1 MQYAPPAYYRPY
13 RDTVEDDDDTASEY
27 TATTATSDA
36 TDPRYAIIKAAGPNF
51 NTLSDQLAFDKAKG
65 ASVGTA
71 YGPIV
76 AVQNANSV
84 LYGNPAKTTQTSLF
98 AVRSANRDQSVY
110 PTSTQ
115 FSLKLPRVYKNV
127 TQFQCVQISF
137 PFFQNAVISP
147 STLISTL
154 VGYILLN
161 IAPSTVSSCLACFNQ
176 EAATTSIAFIEDG
189 RTNPVTGT
197 ELVHVASIRNG
208 GYNAYSL
215 VAELNQQMNKVPPFN
230 LITYADHYARFRA
243 TRSYDHLFN
252 EAGPQLYD
260 GTTKTFKVNPT
271 KGDIMARYYPD
282 SFKAHPDTPTDEE
295 AFVAYFYPVLKEAVM
310 SEKDAPFLDYGE
322 FSANEVYGRV
332 VRKFEGIESPLYY
345 DLCVRN
351 YEYLA
356 KLRRQHTF
364 EYYPIYNYE
373 WYYSQNQNRVG
384 VRFQKLHPSLTTDLT
399 QRYST
404 FYATMLD
411 TVKLTNTEFV
421 TLQNTSARTGAVL
434 ASLHDTVTQL
444 LEQHLGVAY
453 GLYST
458 GALAS
463 PSTLLQTVVP
473 NGTTTNKSAALIN
486 KARRAVTTPTL
497 ATTAAMGV
505 SAATRP
511 QTDLTFGFTTM
522 ASLVAEATNVTKNPD
537 IYTQAYRTALQALNT
552 ASITNKRLG
561 GSIVDGFGGDTIVA
575 TDFATLY
582 SSYVGY
588 TSTYVAQ
595 MSTVSTVVSNTQ
607 SLVAAYA
614 SSKYG
619 SVFPPKMM
627 LNRGYLQNSTDGVKF
642 VVNTRVN
649 RASSPFETLSSA
661 EFDCCLLI
669 NRYLQNTY
677 YACLPAEFVI
687 NSLAYKLGFVRPV
700 YSNISTFVAYLNFLG
715 EFSALPTSNTLLQ
728 VNTEQSFNQ
737 MDVAGTENYTVSNE
751 STGQSK
757 FILGKILTIGQDFL
771 GVSQTIIQSPARF
784 SPPLGRLD
792 KLEFTMLLDDFTPV
806 SSFFPFGFDFTNW
819 DAVFQIDEE
828 VPVVDRAGGFS
839 TVPTVPET
847 QGALPY

>member
-1 MQYAPPAYYRPY
+1 MQYALPAYYRPY
-13 RDTVEDDDDTASEY
+13 TDDDDDDDETASQT
-27 TATTATSDA
+27 TATTAE
-36 TDPRYAIIKAAGPNF
+36 DPRYAIVKAAGPNF
-51 NTLSDQLAFDKAKG
+51 NTLADQM
-65 ASVGTA
+65 A
-71 YGPIV
+71 YSQGGPI
-76 AVQNANSV
+76 ASYERTAPASNSV
-84 LYGNPAKTTQTSLF
+84 LYLNLAKTTQTSLF
-98 AVRSANRDQSVY
+98 AIKSANRDQSVY
-110 PTSTQ
+110 PTSTH

-176 EAATTSIAFIEDG
+176 ESATTSIAFVESG
-189 RTNPVTGT
+189 RTNPVNGT
-197 ELVHVASIRNG
+197 PLTHVASIRSG
-208 GYNAYSL
+208 GYNAYTL
-215 VAELNQQMNKVPPFN
+215 VGELNQQMNKTPPFN
-230 LITYADHYARFRA
+230 LITYADHYMRFRT

-260 GTTKTFKVNPT
+260 SATKTFKVNPT
-271 KGDIMARYYPD
+271 KNDIMGRYYPD
-282 SFKAHPDTPTDEE
+282 SYKNHPQVPTDEE
-295 AFVAYFYPVLKEAVM
+295 TFVAYFYPVLKEAVM

-322 FSANEVYGRV
+322 YTADEVFSRV
-332 VRKFEGIESPLYY
+332 VRKFEGLESGIYY

-351 YEYLA
+351 YDYLT

-373 WYYSQNQNRVG
+373 WYYSANQNRVG
-384 VRFQKLHPSLTTDLT
+384 VRFQKIHPSITTDLT
-399 QRYST
+399 NRYST
-404 FYATMLD
+404 CFATALAD
-411 TVKLTNTEFV
+411 SGLTNTEFLSRQ
-421 TLQNTSARTGAVL
+421 TAATKTGAV
-434 ASLHDTVTQL
+434 ATALHDTVSKL
-444 LEQHLGVAY
+444 LEANLGVPY

-458 GALAS
+458 SAFTSPAGVIQTAATVTAIVDKSTALLA
-463 PSTLLQTVVP
+463 
-473 NGTTTNKSAALIN
+473 
-486 KARRAVTTPTL
+486 KARGTISPTSVKASNLAV
-497 ATTAAMGV
+497 
-505 SAATRP
+505 RP
-511 QTDLTFGFTTM
+511 KENLTFGFTTM
-522 ASLVAEATNVTKNPD
+522 ADLLTEVANVSINPERYAAD
-537 IYTQAYRTALQALNT
+537 YGAALQALNLS
-552 ASITNKRLG
+552 SITNKKFG
-561 GSIVDGFGGDTIVA
+561 TGIVDGYAGETVA
-575 TDFATLY
+575 ATNFTTLY

-588 TSTYVAQ
+588 TSTYVGQ
-595 MSTVSTVVSNTQ
+595 ISTINNVLSCTHDLLGTYVSTK
-607 SLVAAYA
+607 Y
-614 SSKYG
+614 SSVLPAK
-619 SVFPPKMM
+619 VMT
-627 LNRGYLQNSTDGVKF
+627 NRGYLQNSTD
-642 VVNTRVN
+642 RVEFQINNRIN

-715 EFSALPTSNTLLQ
+715 EFSALPTSNTLIQ

-737 MDVAGTENYTVSNE
+737 MDVAGTENYTVANE

-784 SPPLGRLD
+784 NPPLGKLD
-792 KLEFTMLLDDFTPV
+792 KLEFTLLLDDFTPV

-828 VPVVDRAGGFS
+828 IPVVDRTAGFS
-839 TVPTVPET
+839 TVPTIPEAQ
-847 QGALPY
+847 QGDSALPF

>member
-13 RDTVEDDDDTASEY
+13 TDNEDDDDDDTASEY
-27 TATTATSDA
+27 TTMSDA

-51 NTLSDQLAFDKAKG
+51 NTLADQLAFDKAKG
-65 ASVGTA
+65 ANVSTA

-176 EAATTSIAFIEDG
+176 EAAATSLAFIEDG
-189 RTNPVTGT
+189 RTNPVTGR

-230 LITYADHYARFRA
+230 LITYADHYNRFRA

-260 GTTKTFKVNPT
+260 NTTKTFKVNPT
-271 KGDIMARYYPD
+271 KADIMGRYYPD
-282 SFKAHPDTPTDEE
+282 SFKSHPDTPTDEE

-322 FSANEVYGRV
+322 FAADEVYGRV

-351 YEYLA
+351 YDYLV

-364 EYYPIYNYE
+364 EFNPIYNYE
-373 WYYSQNQNRVG
+373 WYYSQNQNRIG

-399 QRYST
+399 NRYST
-404 FYATMLD
+404 CYATTLD
-411 TVKLTNTEFV
+411 TVRLTNTEFV
-421 TLQNTSARTGAVL
+421 TLQSASAKTGAVL
-434 ASLHDTVTQL
+434 ASLHDTVGDL
-444 LEQHLGVAY
+444 LEKHLGVAY

-458 GALAS
+458 GALAGGS
-463 PSTLLQTVVP
+463 VIIETAAPGKV
-473 NGTTTNKSAALIN
+473 TTDKSAALLN
-486 KARRAVTTPTL
+486 RARGILSTNGMASTTISR
-497 ATTAAMGV
+497 
-505 SAATRP
+505 SA
-511 QTDLTFGFTTM
+511 DNLSFGLTTM
-522 ASLVAEATNVTKNPD
+522 ANLVAEAIDVTKNPNK
-537 IYTQAYRTALQALNT
+537 YSESYKVALQALNT
-552 ASITNKRLG
+552 ASITNRRIG
-561 GSIVDGFGGDTIVA
+561 GYIVDGYGGEMIVA

-588 TSTYVAQ
+588 TSTYMTQ
-595 MSTVSTVVSNTQ
+595 MSTVSTVLGCTQ
-607 SLVAAYA
+607 SLIATYAAA
-614 SSKYG
+614 KYG
-619 SVFPPKMM
+619 TVFPPKIMR
-627 LNRGYLQNSTDGVKF
+627 NRGYLQNSTDGVKF

-649 RASSPFETLSSA
+649 QASSPFETLSSA

-737 MDVAGTENYTVSNE
+737 MDVAGTENYTVTNE

-784 SPPLGRLD
+784 SPPLGKLD
-792 KLEFTMLLDDFTPV
+792 KLDFTLLLDDFTPI

-828 VPVVDRAGGFS
+828 VPVVDRTGGFS

>member
-1 MQYAPPAYYRPY
+1 MQYAPPAYYRPFT
-13 RDTVEDDDDTASEY
+13 DEEDDADTASEY
-27 TATTATSDA
+27 TATTDAASEA
-36 TDPRYAIIKAAGPNF
+36 TDPRYAIVRAAGPNF
-51 NTLSDQLAFDKAKG
+51 NTLADQLAFDRTNGG
-65 ASVGTA
+65 AGIGTA

-76 AVQNANSV
+76 PVQNANSV

-98 AVRSANRDQSVY
+98 ALRSANRDQSVY

-115 FSLKLPRVYKNV
+115 FSIKLPRVYKNV

-176 EAATTSIAFIEDG
+176 EAAATSLAFTEAG
-189 RTNPVTGT
+189 RTNPVNGT
-197 ELVHVASIRNG
+197 PLVHVASVRSG
-208 GYNAYSL
+208 GYNPYSL

-230 LITYADHYARFRA
+230 LVTYADHYNRFRA

-260 GTTKTFKVNPT
+260 SATKTFKVNPT
-271 KGDIMARYYPD
+271 KADIMGRYYPD

-295 AFVAYFYPVLKEAVM
+295 AFVAYYYPVLKEAVM

-322 FSANEVYGRV
+322 FPADEVYTRV
-332 VRKFEGIESPLYY
+332 ARKFEGIESPLYY

-351 YEYLA
+351 YDYLV
-356 KLRRQHTF
+356 KLRRQYTF
-364 EYYPIYNYE
+364 EFNPIYNYE

-399 QRYST
+399 NRYST
-404 FYATMLD
+404 CYATTLD

-421 TLQNTSARTGAVL
+421 TLQSTSAKTGAVL
-434 ASLHDTVTQL
+434 ATLHDTVGEL
-444 LEQHLGVAY
+444 LEKHLSVTY

-458 GALAS
+458 GALAGGS
-463 PSTLLQTVVP
+463 VVVETAAPGKAVTVDKSVALL
-473 NGTTTNKSAALIN
+473 N
-486 KARRAVTTPTL
+486 KARGLLTNAPTN
-497 ATTAAMGV
+497 AI
-505 SAATRP
+505 SRP
-511 QTDLTFGFTTM
+511 TENLSFGLITM
-522 ASLVAEATNVTKNPD
+522 ATLVAEAADVTRNPNK
-537 IYTQAYRTALQALNT
+537 YSESYRAALQGLNA

-561 GSIVDGFGGDTIVA
+561 GYIVDGYGGELITA

-588 TSTYVAQ
+588 TSTYVKQ
-595 MSTVSTVVSNTQ
+595 MSTVSTVLGCTQ
-607 SLVAAYA
+607 SLMATYVAT
-614 SSKYG
+614 KYG
-619 SVFPPKMM
+619 TVFPPKLMR
-627 LNRGYLQNSTDGVKF
+627 NRGYLQNSTDAVEF
-642 VVNTRVN
+642 QVNTRIN

-737 MDVAGTENYTVSNE
+737 MDVAGTENYTVANE

-784 SPPLGRLD
+784 NPPLGKLD
-792 KLEFTMLLDDFTPV
+792 KLDFTLLLDDFTPI

-828 VPVVDRAGGFS
+828 VPVVDRTGGFS